1 MCALVCVCARVRER
15 LCVCVCVC
23 VSLCVCACVFVCV
36 CVCVC
41 VRVCA
46 CVRVRACVCVIRS
59 RPCNSGITVPLS
71 EINFC
76 YQICLSLEIIL
87 GGMKTYSVIL
97 HKISLQNI
105 FRFHI

>member
-1 MCALVCVCARVRER
+1 M
-15 LCVCVCVC
+15 C
-23 VSLCVCACVFVCV
+23 VSLCVCARVFVCVRAYVFVCV
-36 CVCVC
+36 CVC
-41 VRVCA
+41 A
-46 CVRVRACVCVIRS
+46 CVRVCVIRS

>member
-1 MCALVCVCARVRER
+1 VCVCVSVCVRARVCVCARAYVF
-15 LCVCVCVC
+15 V
-23 VSLCVCACVFVCV
+23 CVCACV
-36 CVCVC
+36 
-41 VRVCA
+41 R
-46 CVRVRACVCVIRS
+46 VCVIRS